1 MIRIMANFV
10 SFPNFRYH
18 GIESVENFF
27 AGHVGTAWEHMRAKS
42 KVQILSHFEAVGI

>member
-1 MIRIMANFV
+1 MANFV

-18 GIESVENFF
+18 GIESVENFSRVMS
-27 AGHVGTAWEHMRAKS
+27 GLPGSMRAKS